1 MVNHVIIL
9 IVKYG
14 IKWPFLIKHTQT
26 LVSIQTKASVF
37 KAKCFKKCTVRYS
50 KPSFHIYFAAN
61 SIKPSLSH
69 HSCPFWD
76 KTYNLAALCVLCG
89 SMNAELVV
97 QKMINQ
103 TNAIKQMWTSSMA
116 DMKIGF
122 MFRYLPHESVLVNTQ
137 FFSYKV
143 KEKWP

>member
-1 MVNHVIIL
+1 MITL
-9 IVKYG
+9 QIVKYG
-14 IKWPFLIKHTQT
+14 IKLPFLIKHTQT
-26 LVSIQTKASVF
+26 LVSIQSTASVF

-76 KTYNLAALCVLCG
+76 KTYNLAALCVFVS
-89 SMNAELVV
+89 SMNAVIVV
-97 QKMINQ
+97 KRWS
-103 TNAIKQMWTSSMA
+103 IKQMKLNKCEQA

-143 KEKWP
+143 